1 MQLIKSLVII
11 IFSITFFSCG
21 VKKGGIGASEGGLSQ
36 KSSNFLIKELTNQY
50 IDYDWFVGKARMQGE
65 REGLSMSFTANVR
78 IKRDRAIW
86 MSLSKLGFEGFRVLI
101 RPDSVFVISRLERLY
116 IAEDIGAFA
125 RKYDINADFSTLQG
139 LFTGEAPYIKERR
152 FKSDVDSVQYYLHST
167 SKDPKL
173 EYWLHGS
180 RFFVE
185 KIIAKDRI
193 AGNVWAE
200 FSDYQNFEDKQFSY
214 YRDLRFETSEGEN
227 NALTIKWIDI
237 KFNEAAELPF
247 EINPKYER
255 MDF

>member
-11 IFSITFFSCG
+11 IFSISLFACG
-21 VKKGGIGASEGGLSQ
+21 VKKDGIGASEGGLSQ

-78 IKRDRAIW
+78 IKRDSAIW

-116 IAEDIGAFA
+116 IAEDIEAFA

-247 EINPKYER
+247 EINPRYER